1 MLFYFKE
8 AATRRKRG
16 KVIFKEAVTRRD
28 TLDKKEDATIIGG
41 AHHFDYHL

>member
-1 MLFYFKE
+1 MNFVFNFCFGPQKILFYFKE
-8 AATRRKRG
+8 AA
-16 KVIFKEAVTRRD
+16 TRRD